1 MATGWNWDVY
11 LEETPETGAR
21 YIDWLLSG
29 LGWTI
34 ATALSAWVIAV
45 ILGTIVG
52 VMRTTP
58 NKWAVRLGNFYVEL
72 FRNIPLIV
80 QMFLWFFVIPDWFP
94 DGIAKWIKS
103 IDPPWSMFS
112 TAVIALGL
120 FTSARIAEQVRSG
133 IQSIPRG
140 QTLAATALGLTTAQ
154 MYRYVL
160 LPVAARIIIPPFTSE
175 FMNIFKNS
183 SVALAIGLLELTAQA
198 RQMNEFTF
206 KTFEAFGAATVMYIV
221 VAFSVNRLMA
231 YVERKAQVPGLGAKG
246 KT

>member
-1 MATGWNWDVY
+1 
-11 LEETPETGAR
+11 
-21 YIDWLLSG
+21 
-29 LGWTI
+29 
-34 ATALSAWVIAV
+34 
-45 ILGTIVG
+45 
-52 VMRTTP
+52 
-58 NKWAVRLGNFYVEL
+58 
-72 FRNIPLIV
+72 
-80 QMFLWFFVIPDWFP
+80 
-94 DGIAKWIKS
+94 
-103 IDPPWSMFS
+103 MFS

-206 KTFEAFGAATVMYIV
+206 KTFEAFGAATLMYVV
-221 VAFSVNRLMA
+221 VAFTVNRLMA
-231 YVERKAQVPGLGAKG
+231 WVEHKAQVPGWGAKG